1 MPISFGVF
9 LLGLGLSLFVCLT
22 LSVVLYRN
30 ASVRAEEVSRATERR
45 LNHELSQLRAA
56 SAALQAQLDLRAQDI
71 ATQAHEIERMS
82 AELDGLRG
90 RSGLDARSARFR
102 RSDKR

>member
-9 LLGLGLSLFVCLT
+9 LLGLLALLIVCLT
-22 LSVVLYRN
+22 LSAVLFRN
-30 ASVRAEEVSRATERR
+30 ASVRNEEVSRASERR

-71 ATQAHEIERMS
+71 VTQAHEIERMT
-82 AELDGLRG
+82 AELEGLRG
-90 RSGLDARSARFR
+90 RSGSDARSVRAR